1 MPDDSSP
8 PFERA
13 PGPRRIAVVGAGI
26 SGLACAWLLART
38 HRVTLFESEGRLGG
52 HTQTV
57 DVEVDGRHFPVD
69 TGFLVFNDRTY
80 PNLCALFDHL
90 RVASTA
96 SDMSFSVRIDDA
108 GLEWSGSTL
117 ASVFAQR
124 RNLLN
129 AEFWG
134 MLKDILRFNRETSRL
149 VDWGSE
155 MTGSLGDFLDAGG
168 YGRAFRDWYLLPMGA
183 AIWSC
188 PTAAMLDYPAATFL
202 RFCRNHGLLQILDRP
217 QWRTV
222 LGGGRE
228 YVHRL
233 ASDLPDVRL
242 NAPVAAIRRS
252 RGQVLLDSR
261 FGPEAFD
268 DVVLATHADTS
279 LRLLTDASPS
289 EASLLRVTRFQ
300 RNRAVLHTDASFLP
314 ERRETWAAWNYRAGT
329 SGSDGRPVAVTYL
342 LNRLQPLPVQTPVM
356 VTLNPTREPAR
367 SAVLGDYDFAH
378 PIFDAAALA
387 AQSQLD
393 AIQGHRNTWHCGAW
407 TGYGFHEDGLRS
419 AMTVAR
425 SLGVVAPWMQQAVA
439 A

>member
-1 MPDDSSP
+1 MPDDSLP
-8 PFERA
+8 PFERSA
-13 PGPRRIAVVGAGI
+13 GSRRIAVVGAGI

-57 DVEVDGRHFPVD
+57 DVEMEGRRFPVD

-80 PNLCALFDHL
+80 PNLCALFRHL
-90 RVASTA
+90 GVASAA

-155 MTGSLGDFLDAGG
+155 MAGSLGEFLDRGG
-168 YGRAFRDWYLLPMGA
+168 YGRALRDWYLLPMGA

-228 YVHRL
+228 YVRRL
-233 ASDLPDVRL
+233 AADIPDVRL
-242 NAPVAAIRRS
+242 NAPIAGVRRS
-252 RGQVLLDSR
+252 RGQVFLDSR

-279 LRLLTDASPS
+279 LRLLTDASPH
-289 EASLLRVTRFQ
+289 EAGLLRATRFQ
-300 RNRAVLHTDASFLP
+300 RNRAVLHVDASFLP
-314 ERRETWAAWNYRAGT
+314 ERRDTWSAWNYRAGT
-329 SGSDGRPVAVTYL
+329 SRSDGRPVAVTYL

-367 SAVLGDYDFAH
+367 ATVLGDYDFAH
-378 PIFDAAALA
+378 PIFDAGALA
-387 AQSQLD
+387 SQSQLD
-393 AIQGHRNTWHCGAW
+393 SIQGYRNTWHCGAW

-419 AMTVAR
+419 AMAVAR
-425 SLGVVAPWMQQAVA
+425 SLGVVAPWVPQAVA